1 MKYHILSF
9 LISWIFPN
17 KKLRSEFRNF
27 CKKAQNERNV
37 QKIQLHYKKVLKTL
51 KRKFKKKIKIVFL
64 STTTSKFAYKYIY
77 NAFNKYKNYDVQIL
91 LYPYQFEVKKM
102 SSNFKNKLKNNF
114 DYFKM
119 LGYNVDYAFD
129 FKKNE
134 YKKLSQF
141 KPDIVFFEQ
150 PYDDVIPKEFKV
162 NNIYKNTLPMFVGY
176 GSQITN
182 GKCEYTPALYKQV
195 FAYFVDNPYIK
206 DFLISKHGFEGS
218 NIVVSGHP
226 KLDAYL
232 EGINY
237 SNQIWK
243 TVTKKRVIW
252 APHFSFYEKSILR
265 YGTFDWNY
273 KFLYNFAKNHPEI
286 EFIFKPHPEI
296 KRFIAASKL
305 MRIDELQQYYDQW
318 DELANAQLYED
329 GEYMDMFRT
338 SDCMITDCN
347 SFLYEYLL
355 TKKPIIHLIRK
366 TSVGHNK
373 FGQELIRGY
382 YPARDLNEL
391 EAQIKSVVIEG
402 NDALLPVRLD
412 IIKNVLCQP
421 DINGGVTQYIADYV
435 NTCIENGEREI

>member
-1 MKYHILSF
+1 
-9 LISWIFPN
+9 
-17 KKLRSEFRNF
+17 
-27 CKKAQNERNV
+27 
-37 QKIQLHYKKVLKTL
+37 
-51 KRKFKKKIKIVFL
+51 
-64 STTTSKFAYKYIY
+64 
-77 NAFNKYKNYDVQIL
+77 
-91 LYPYQFEVKKM
+91 
-102 SSNFKNKLKNNF
+102 
-114 DYFKM
+114 
-119 LGYNVDYAFD
+119 
-129 FKKNE
+129 
-134 YKKLSQF
+134 
-141 KPDIVFFEQ
+141 
-150 PYDDVIPKEFKV
+150 
-162 NNIYKNTLPMFVGY
+162 MFVGY

-206 DFLISKHGFEGS
+206 DFLIFKHGFEGS

-402 NDALLPVRLD
+402 NDPLLPVRLD

-421 DINGGVTQYIADYV
+421 DINGGVAQYIADYV